1 MLGEMTRADTRLRQ
15 VKNLQFLST
24 RSGCSLSQSGG
35 VQTPVW
41 KGLTYYQGH
50 RDKPLMKTSLMRRR
64 VGYSK
69 GLSGRQKSRAL
80 CSLEAHS
87 PQPPALVN
95 GGPKWLLEAG
105 GSDLLGN
112 EPAHTTPPP
121 QPVLA
126 LGPGQSLRKGLEDR
140 MALMVLRGR
149 LAWGGRLRQAGE
161 LRPDNFKPRQWP

>member
-1 MLGEMTRADTRLRQ
+1 MLGEVTRTDTRLRQ

-41 KGLTYYQGH
+41 KGLMYYQGH
-50 RDKPLMKTSLMRRR
+50 RDKALMKTVIGPLMRRR

-80 CSLEAHS
+80 CSREAHS
-87 PQPPALVN
+87 LQPPALVD
-95 GGPKWLLEAG
+95 GSPELLLEAG

-112 EPAHTTPPP
+112 EPADTRHP
-121 QPVLA
+121 QAWPVLA
-126 LGPGQSLRKGLEDR
+126 LGPGQSLRKGLG
-140 MALMVLRGR
+140 VG
-149 LAWGGRLRQAGE
+149 WC
-161 LRPDNFKPRQWP
+161 